1 MMRRK
6 ECECNS
12 DKWQRVLQQA
22 ASFPRDERDAPHP
35 LLIVTRTHFSRTR
48 SPSCGARID
57 SNPMVI
63 SALIGAITAD
73 IGAAIAI
80 GIDGSTAVADAS
92 NGACRVK
99 RI

>member
-12 DKWQRVLQQA
+12 DKWQRVLRRA
-22 ASFPRDERDAPHP
+22 FRWTGDAPHP
-35 LLIVTRTHFSRTR
+35 LLLLKIVTRTHFSRTR

-80 GIDGSTAVADAS
+80 GIDGCTAVADAS
-92 NGACRVK
+92 NGDCRVK
-99 RI
+99 RM

>member
-1 MMRRK
+1 MQ
-6 ECECNS
+6 
-12 DKWQRVLQQA
+12 QRQVA
-22 ASFPRDERDAPHP
+22 ACAAAGGELSEGRAGDAPHP
-35 LLIVTRTHFSRTR
+35 LLLLKIVTRTHFSRTR

-80 GIDGSTAVADAS
+80 GIDGCTAVADAS
-92 NGACRVK
+92 NGDCRVK
-99 RI
+99 RM